1 MIARRAP
8 LRRSSLK
15 KVPRGQKPK
24 TLAPRAHIHQRQAI
38 RRRRKRNPIDEPFRV
53 FILALPCAVYEFQLF
68 AYSSPCE
75 GAVQPHHAGV
85 RGLRQKAPER
95 TIIPLCS
102 AHHDRR
108 MPHSVHTLGKG
119 FWTFHGLDKG
129 ELIADYNRRFEGQ
142 A

>member
-1 MIARRAP
+1 MITRRAP

-15 KVPRGQKPK
+15 KAPRVQKDQG
-24 TLAPRAHIHQRQAI
+24 LAPRARIRQRQPI
-38 RRRRKRNPIDEPFRV
+38 RRRRKRTPVDEPFRAFV
-53 FILALPCAVYEFQLF
+53 LALPCAAFGLLD
-68 AYSSPCE
+68 SSPCQ

-108 MPHSVHTLGKG
+108 MPHSAHTLGKG
-119 FWTFHGLDKG
+119 FWEFHGLEKD
-129 ELIADYNRRFEGQ
+129 ELIADYNRRFEEAQ
-142 A
+142 